1 MKYYVLVGECEDNFF
16 CLTDES
22 HQYKLFVNN
31 EFLFAIDKNSD
42 FENFPIIKKILAEG
56 DIAEAVGHS
65 LADIIIRSRRK
76 NDR

>member
-1 MKYYVLVGECEDNFF
+1 MRYYVLVGECEENFF

-42 FENFPIIKKILAEG
+42 FENFPIIKRILAEG
-56 DIAEAVGHS
+56 GIAEAAGPS
-65 LADIIIRSRRK
+65 LANIIIRDRRK
-76 NDR
+76 YDR